1 MRQMAK
7 GAVTALILAAGLS
20 TAMQPVFA
28 KETPAESADRID
40 PLTIGSFSGAFL
52 AARTAEIDKDFTS
65 ATIYYKRALVLD
77 PGNQD
82 VEKSLF
88 LGLIA
93 QGEFDQAL
101 NYAEKLKLVRG
112 VSRFSTIALGIDA
125 MRKRDFKQ
133 ADTLFSGNME
143 SDLDQLVTGLLSA
156 WAKLGT
162 DAPKAALDTLDRL
175 DGPPWFGLFVGYH
188 RALIAEAAGLDDEA
202 RKSFEATLTNQD
214 AGGAAP
220 DTYLRAAEAYAGFL
234 ARKGEKDAAL
244 KVLDN
249 ADGFISGR
257 LPILTLRNEV
267 RDGKDIRKLVKNPA
281 EGAGEAMY
289 NIASALNQSGGEDF
303 VRVYLQFARALNPTN
318 DMILLQLA
326 SVAEQ
331 QQLPKE
337 AIDLYS
343 KISDRSPLKRAAEL
357 QIGLNLADLDQKDE
371 AIKHLRLALEQDK
384 TDMRAYLALGGVYSS
399 QENYKAA
406 SEVYD
411 EAVATLAAPERANWN
426 IFYQRGIAYE
436 RLKQWDKAE
445 PDFRKALELFPD
457 QPQVLNYLGYSWI
470 DMNRN
475 LDEGLTM
482 IKRAVEL
489 RPSDGYIIDS
499 LGWAYY
505 RLGRFPEAVTELER
519 AVSLK
524 PDDPVL
530 NDHLGDAYWRV
541 GRKLEATFQWSH
553 AVDRK
558 PTEVELPKIQEKLAK
573 GLPDIEPPAAAKAD
587 EPKPQPATEQAAP
600 DKKG

>member
-1 MRQMAK
+1 MPQMGKSALK
-7 GAVTALILAAGLS
+7 ALILAAGLS
-20 TAMQPVFA
+20 TAIQPALA
-28 KETPAESADRID
+28 KETPAESAKRID
-40 PLTIGSFSGAFL
+40 PLTISSFSGAFL

-65 ATIYYKRALVLD
+65 ATIYYKRALTLD

-93 QGEFDQAL
+93 QGDFDQAL
-101 NYAEKLKLVRG
+101 KYAEKLKLVRG
-112 VSRFSTIALGIDA
+112 VSRFSTIAMGIDA
-125 MRKRDFKQ
+125 MRKRDFAK
-133 ADTLFSGNME
+133 ADTLFSGNLE

-156 WAKLGT
+156 WSKLGT

-175 DGPPWFGLFVGYH
+175 DGPPWFALFVSYH
-188 RALIAEAAGLDDEA
+188 RALIAEAAGMEDEA
-202 RKSFEATLTNQD
+202 RKAYEETLTNQD

-244 KVLDN
+244 KVLDG
-249 ADGFISGR
+249 ADSFVSGR
-257 LPILTLRNEV
+257 LPILSLRNDV
-267 RDGKDIRKLVKNPA
+267 RDGKDIRRLVKNPA

-343 KISDRSPLKRAAEL
+343 KISARSPLKRAAEL

-406 SEVYD
+406 SEIYD
-411 EAVATLAAPERANWN
+411 EAAAALAAPERANWN

-445 PDFRKALELFPD
+445 PNFRKALELFPD

-470 DMNRN
+470 DMDRN

-505 RLGRFPEAVTELER
+505 RLGRYPEAVTELER

-553 AVDRK
+553 AIDRK
-558 PTEVELPKIQEKLAK
+558 PSEVELPKIRDKLAK
-573 GLPDIEPPAAAKAD
+573 GLPDIAAPAAADAD
-587 EPKPQPATEQAAP
+587 PAKPQQETEQPKPD
-600 DKKG
+600 DKG